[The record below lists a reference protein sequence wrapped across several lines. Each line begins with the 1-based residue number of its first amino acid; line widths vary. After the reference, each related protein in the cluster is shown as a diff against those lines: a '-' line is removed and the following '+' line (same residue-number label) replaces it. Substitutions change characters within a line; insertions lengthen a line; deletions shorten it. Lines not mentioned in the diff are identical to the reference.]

1 MDKLKT
7 YIKELKKE
15 AKNYDR
21 LSEIN
26 EGNSDGDY
34 YQGLSEAYDT
44 IANKLERIIKGEEW
58 WKSKI
63 LLL

>member
-1 MDKLKT
+1 MDALKK

-15 AKNYDR
+15 SKNYDR
-21 LSEIN
+21 LSEQN

-44 IANKLERIIKGEEW
+44 IASKLEKIIKGE
-58 WKSKI
+58 K
-63 LLL
+63 